1 MYLTQV
7 YQINLVEKAKHC
19 GELYFQRQCFHPT
32 TYVTSQFNFRVE
44 CSLSR
49 EPALNS
55 NGDKWDQTSEKF
67 GLQALMFNHPLDLA
81 SPGTGIRVKVQLSG
95 GAFLTETVQGPS
107 NFNQFPWTY
116 STGWNTAAGTVLKFG
131 FGPATSTYPDGFQT
145 FYLRG
150 MVFSKEQFQ
159 GRLKF
164 KISINYNKDS
174 SHVIGQWYNP
184 AMVLEESW
192 YAVTIEDTDLDESGL
207 FFFKDPND
215 ASKPLEFAC
224 MALTMKDFEG
234 QADKLNFDFV
244 GAYYDFD
251 TAVDGKHSDDNTDE
265 YNSVYIGHYIAATGN
280 ESLLITFDL
289 NLFWQAVID
298 K

>member
-1 MYLTQV
+1 MSLTQV
-7 YQINLVEKAKHC
+7 YQISLVEKAEHC

-95 GAFLTETVQGPS
+95 GAVLTETVQGPS

-116 STGWNTAAGTVLKFG
+116 STGWNTAADTVLKFG
-131 FGPATSTYPDGFQT
+131 FGPVTSTYPDGFQT

-150 MVFSKEQFQ
+150 MVFSKEQFK

-192 YAVTIEDTDLDESGL
+192 YTVTIEDTDLDESGL
-207 FFFKDPND
+207 FFFKDPDD

-280 ESLLITFDL
+280 DSILI
-289 NLFWQAVID
+289 
-298 K
+298 

>member
-1 MYLTQV
+1 MSLTQV

-32 TYVTSQFNFRVE
+32 TYVTSKFNFRVE

-81 SPGTGIRVKVQLSG
+81 SPGTGIRVKVQLSSG
-95 GAFLTETVQGPS
+95 GAVLTETVQGPS

-116 STGWNTAAGTVLKFG
+116 STGWNTAADTVLKFG
-131 FGPATSTYPDGFQT
+131 FGPETSTYPDGFQT

-150 MVFSKEQFQ
+150 MVFSKEQFK

-192 YAVTIEDTDLDESGL
+192 YTVTIEDTDLDESGL
-207 FFFKDPND
+207 FFFKDPDD

-280 ESLLITFDL
+280 DSILI
-289 NLFWQAVID
+289 
-298 K
+298 

>member
-1 MYLTQV
+1 MSLTQV

-32 TYVTSQFNFRVE
+32 TYVTSLFNFRVE

-55 NGDKWDQTSEKF
+55 NGDRWDQTSEKF

-81 SPGTGIRVKVQLSG
+81 SPGTGIRVKVQLSSG

-116 STGWNTAAGTVLKFG
+116 STGWNTAADTVLKFG
-131 FGPATSTYPDGFQT
+131 FGPETSTYPDGFQT

-150 MVFSKEQFQ
+150 MVFSKEQFK

-207 FFFKDPND
+207 FFFKDPDD

-265 YNSVYIGHYIAATGN
+265 YNSVYIGHYIAAPGN
-280 ESLLITFDL
+280 DSILI
-289 NLFWQAVID
+289 
-298 K
+298 

>member
-1 MYLTQV
+1 MSLTQV

-81 SPGTGIRVKVQLSG
+81 SPGTGIRVKVQLSSG

-131 FGPATSTYPDGFQT
+131 FGPATSTYPD
-145 FYLRG
+145 
-150 MVFSKEQFQ
+150 
-159 GRLKF
+159 
-164 KISINYNKDS
+164 
-174 SHVIGQWYNP
+174 
-184 AMVLEESW
+184 
-192 YAVTIEDTDLDESGL
+192 
-207 FFFKDPND
+207 
-215 ASKPLEFAC
+215 
-224 MALTMKDFEG
+224 
-234 QADKLNFDFV
+234 
-244 GAYYDFD
+244 
-251 TAVDGKHSDDNTDE
+251 
-265 YNSVYIGHYIAATGN
+265 VYIV
-280 ESLLITFDL
+280 
-289 NLFWQAVID
+289 QALE
-298 K
+298 KL